1 MSLFPDDAASGR
13 DQRVV
18 GIGNA
23 LVSIGGQQDL
33 AGADLRFYL
42 REVVGEPDALGAS
55 LLWLRTPAADHEWH
69 LAVVENRG
77 KRTGVEVS
85 PPLALGT
92 ISIHPKAK
100 ENAE

>member
-18 GIGNA
+18 GIVNA

-42 REVVGEPDALGAS
+42 
-55 LLWLRTPAADHEWH
+55 
-69 LAVVENRG
+69 
-77 KRTGVEVS
+77 
-85 PPLALGT
+85 
-92 ISIHPKAK
+92 
-100 ENAE
+100 